1 MSNTTHGPK
10 GALMPSTFIA
20 GAAIARGLGVKR
32 GADQNTVVVGT
43 ANSRNIGIATDDQDT
58 IGRSISVAHR
68 PGEIVEGRASAAIAL
83 DAYVTTDAVGKMITA
98 TTGQLALGI
107 CRQAA
112 TAVDQLIPIELTP
125 AGFIAP

>member
-20 GAAIARGLGVKR
+20 GAAISRATAVKR
-32 GADQNTVVVGT
+32 GADQNTVVVAT

-58 IGRSISVAHR
+58 IGRTISVAHR
-68 PGEIVEGRASAAIAL
+68 PVELVEGRASAAIAL
-83 DAYVTTDAVGKMITA
+83 DAYVTSDAVGKMITA

-107 CRQAA
+107 ARQAA
-112 TAVDQLIPIELTP
+112 TAADQLIPIELTSP
-125 AGFIAP
+125 GFLAP

>member
-20 GAAIARGLGVKR
+20 TAAIGRGFAVKR
-32 GADQNTVVVGT
+32 GADQNTIVVAT
-43 ANSRNIGIATDDQDT
+43 ANSRNIGITVDDQDT
-58 IGRSISVAHR
+58 AGRTVPVAHR
-68 PGEIVEGRASAAIAL
+68 PGEIVEGRVGAAVAL
-83 DAYVTTDAVGKMITA
+83 DAYVTSDAAGKIVTA

-112 TAVDQLIPIELTP
+112 TAADQLVPIELTSP
-125 AGFIAP
+125 GFLAP